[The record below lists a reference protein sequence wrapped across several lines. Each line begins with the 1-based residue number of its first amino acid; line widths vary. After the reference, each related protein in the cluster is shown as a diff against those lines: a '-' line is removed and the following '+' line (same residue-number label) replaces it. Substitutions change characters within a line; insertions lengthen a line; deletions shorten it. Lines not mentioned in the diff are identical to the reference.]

1 MRTYTDTDLIGVL
14 RKRVDAL
21 SQKEVSREIGFT
33 AQFVNDVL
41 AGRRVMTVKLAT
53 ALGFIKLDNRYP
65 QDGEA

>member
-1 MRTYTDTDLIGVL
+1 MKTYTDTDLIGVL

-53 ALGFIKLDNRYP
+53 ALGFIKLDNRYTRK
-65 QDGEA
+65 QGA